1 MAHRVSDQM
10 KSMKREELRG
20 RLYQRRYLVPNA
32 VTVGNMFCG
41 FLTIIYAASGRLDKA
56 ALAIGFAILLD
67 GLDGRV
73 ARRLNA
79 TSKFGVEFDSFADLV
94 SFGVAPAALIYYWC
108 FQKGAD
114 EFGVFV
120 TFIYVIC
127 AASRL
132 ARFNIA
138 ASNLKS
144 FTGLPSPGAAGTLA
158 ALVNFHP
165 TVEPTTTVLSFA
177 TIFTLYVAY
186 LMVSTVEYFS
196 IKQLKINTLH
206 LGARVAIAAM
216 IALIWYSN
224 RVGFLVLTTVYALSG
239 PVMNVLKSRRGGRV
253 RGAGKVMTSPEG
265 NAQDDTTSKAE
276 EHAN

>member
-1 MAHRVSDQM
+1 MAQRVSDQI

-132 ARFNIA
+132 ARFNIT

-206 LGARVAIAAM
+206 LGARIAIAAM

-239 PVMNVLKSRRGGRV
+239 PVMNVLKLTRG
-253 RGAGKVMTSPEG
+253 RGVSKVTPAEVCAHDGSAGKDGSTGKEG
-265 NAQDDTTSKAE
+265 
-276 EHAN
+276 AN